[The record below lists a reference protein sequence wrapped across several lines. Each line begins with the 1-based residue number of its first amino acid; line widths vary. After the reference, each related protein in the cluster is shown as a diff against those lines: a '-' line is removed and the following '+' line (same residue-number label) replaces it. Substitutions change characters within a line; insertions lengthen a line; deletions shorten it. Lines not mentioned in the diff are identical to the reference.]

1 MSCVGIQRI
10 SLYTAP
16 YYLDMDDFAAARGE
30 DSEKF
35 HTGLG
40 QDQMSVL
47 PPDEDIV
54 TLAANAADP
63 ILREF
68 DAKTITAVLFATES
82 GIDQSKSAGAFVH
95 GLLGLSNRCRVVE
108 LKHAC
113 YGGTA
118 ALQMAANMVR
128 VNANEKVLVIASDVA
143 RYELGSPGEATQGCG
158 AVAMLITDQ
167 PDILALEVGTG
178 YYTEDVMD
186 FWRPNYRDT
195 ALVDGKYSTMVY
207 LTALKY
213 AWQYLSESR
222 NLSYQ
227 DFARFCYHL
236 PFGKMAVKAHG
247 RLMKIAG
254 LEANDEELNRVMGAS
269 LGYNRT
275 VGNSYS
281 ASLYFGLTS
290 LLETDRD
297 NLANQRIGLFSYGSG
312 CVGEF
317 FTGIV
322 GENYQQHLYQ
332 SAHHRLLASREK
344 LTFSKYLSFYKQF
357 GEVERSDN
365 IELPV
370 YTKGRFRLSAIRAHK
385 RQYADQQR
393 PR

>member
-1 MSCVGIQRI
+1 
-10 SLYTAP
+10 
-16 YYLDMDDFAAARGE
+16 
-30 DSEKF
+30 
-35 HTGLG
+35 
-40 QDQMSVL
+40 
-47 PPDEDIV
+47 
-54 TLAANAADP
+54 
-63 ILREF
+63 
-68 DAKTITAVLFATES
+68 
-82 GIDQSKSAGAFVH
+82 
-95 GLLGLSNRCRVVE
+95 
-108 LKHAC
+108 
-113 YGGTA
+113 
-118 ALQMAANMVR
+118 MAANMVR
-128 VNANEKVLVIASDVA
+128 VNPNEKVLVIAADVA

-158 AVAMLITDQ
+158 AVAMLITNQ
-167 PDILALEVGTG
+167 PDILALEIGTG

-207 LTALKY
+207 LTALKH

-222 NLSYQ
+222 RLAYS

-269 LGYNRT
+269 LVYNRT

-290 LLETDRD
+290 LLETDTD

-322 GENYQQHLYQ
+322 GKNYQQHLYQ

-344 LTFSKYLSFYKQF
+344 LNFSKYLSFYKQF

-365 IELPV
+365 IEMPV